1 MTKLEFILALHDRLY
16 GLPQDEVEEYL
27 RFYTEMIEDRMED
40 GLLEEEAVAAVGTV
54 DEIISQ
60 ILADI
65 PLAKIAKE
73 KMKPQRRLKVWE
85 IVLLALGSPIW
96 FSLVIAA
103 FTALFSLYVSLWSV
117 VISLW
122 ACFVSLAACAL
133 AGALSCAVFVIGGN
147 GLTGIAML
155 GAGIVCAGL
164 SVFMFYGCKAATKG
178 TILLTKRFGVWMKR
192 CFVKKEVA

>member
-192 CFVKKEVA
+192 CFIKKEVA

>member
-164 SVFMFYGCKAATKG
+164 SVFMVYGCKAATKG

-192 CFVKKEVA
+192 CFIKKEVA

>member
-27 RFYTEMIEDRMED
+27 RFYTEMIEDRIED

-192 CFVKKEVA
+192 CFIKKEVA

>member
-122 ACFVSLAACAL
+122 ACFASLAACAL